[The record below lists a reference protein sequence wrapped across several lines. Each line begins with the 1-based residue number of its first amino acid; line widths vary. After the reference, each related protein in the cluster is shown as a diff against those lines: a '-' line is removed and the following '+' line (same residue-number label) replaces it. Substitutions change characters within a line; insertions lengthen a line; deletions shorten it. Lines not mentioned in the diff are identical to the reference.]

1 MLQDAMPLHINLYAA
16 LRRVLVVFGRP
27 DRVRQDTSGNRN
39 NASDSGSRYANFNNV
54 PWNSNWNISM
64 RAAGGNCQPAMVQA
78 AHCGSLVSL
87 FYLLRRIHL
96 GVRGTAST
104 KFGKPGRH
112 LFMGKKYKDLFPQI
126 IAPANLY
133 SAYRKAAK
141 GKRDTRSHREFAK
154 DLSGNLQR
162 LHGRLETG
170 RYRPGKPRMFFVH
183 EPKLREITAMPFPD
197 RVAQHAL
204 CNIID
209 PIFDDV
215 FLPQSYACR
224 KGKGT
229 HAAARDVQAELRRMR
244 SAGIQPWVLK
254 TDFSKYFYSIQR
266 DVLHTEF
273 RRKIACKPT
282 MALIETMIPP
292 DGVGLPIGNLTS
304 QLSANLYG
312 HIVDRW
318 LAHTMGFSQFFR
330 YMDDVV
336 VLDASRDKLIDLQKA
351 MEVGARDKM
360 GLAFSRWSIQPA
372 ARGVNFVGYRIWS
385 TYKLLRRDS
394 VLRAKRKIRHFTKH
408 DDIESLR
415 MFVASWKGHAQW
427 ADSNNLLKNLGVA

>member
-1 MLQDAMPLHINLYAA
+1 
-16 LRRVLVVFGRP
+16 
-27 DRVRQDTSGNRN
+27 
-39 NASDSGSRYANFNNV
+39 
-54 PWNSNWNISM
+54 
-64 RAAGGNCQPAMVQA
+64 
-78 AHCGSLVSL
+78 
-87 FYLLRRIHL
+87 
-96 GVRGTAST
+96 
-104 KFGKPGRH
+104 
-112 LFMGKKYKDLFPQI
+112 MGKKYKNLFQQI

-133 SAYRKAAK
+133 SAYRKAAR
-141 GKRDTRSHREFAK
+141 GKRHTRSHREFAK
-154 DLSGNLQR
+154 DLGANLHR
-162 LHGRLETG
+162 LGELIETG
-170 RYRPGKPRMFFVH
+170 RYRPGEPRVFFVH

-209 PIFDDV
+209 PIFDRV

-244 SAGIQPWVLK
+244 DAGIQPWVLK

-266 DVLHTEF
+266 DVLHAEF
-273 RRKIACKPT
+273 RRKIACQPT
-282 MALIETMIPP
+282 LQLLETMVPP
-292 DGVGLPIGNLTS
+292 HGVGLPIGNLTS

-318 LAHTMGFSQFFR
+318 LAHTMGFTRFFR
-330 YMDDVV
+330 YMDDVL
-336 VLDASRDKLIDLQKA
+336 VLDASREKLASLQAA

-360 GLAFSRWSIQPA
+360 GLKFSRWSIQPA
-372 ARGVNFVGYRIWS
+372 ARGVNFVGYRIWAS
-385 TYKLLRRDS
+385 YKLLRRDS
-394 VLRAKRKIRHFTKH
+394 VLRAKCKIRHFTKH
-408 DDIESLR
+408 NDTESLR